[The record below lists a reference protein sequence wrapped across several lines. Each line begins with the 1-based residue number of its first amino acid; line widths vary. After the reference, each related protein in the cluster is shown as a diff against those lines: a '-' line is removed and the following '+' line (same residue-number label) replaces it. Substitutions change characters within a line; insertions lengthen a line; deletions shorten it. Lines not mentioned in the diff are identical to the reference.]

1 MSDFNLE
8 PYEILNLAENKASI
22 PVLPVTVGENI
33 VVVADAGFRFFEPW
47 GGATSVYIVSQNPMT
62 GGMEEQYFS
71 LSEDGKTATLQW
83 LGSGYGLTV
92 ETEPAPI
99 DGWIYTQSDY
109 NEMTNNN
116 AVLTVQGL
124 PVEVEGVIPWGSE
137 VVAVA
142 DSGWKFYK
150 TPQYDHENSIYFRGQ
165 VLATG
170 GYEYLN
176 FELSEDGANATA
188 TLVKPE
194 AYGVMS
200 WGISVLSEQATESVT
215 GKNNVYLFDV
225 EKLGELNSVRFK
237 TVSGEVVDYGQFIL
251 NVLELPFNIEPNL
264 ILDPEAVIL
273 GDYTTEINAPKVNRD
288 VITLDLGS
296 VEVPKTKN
304 NLLDFAN
311 TVSVLNLPWI
321 EPFTLE
327 NKYVIGETVAVKY
340 EIEVYSGLST
350 VFVSSSKTGEIIVI
364 KKVDLG
370 LNIPYM
376 GGRAS
381 GVQNFNISLGGDNGL
396 RTPFINILRNKAI
409 LENGF
414 FTIPIIDETKLSE
427 VQGFAKIE
435 EVVLKSRATRSER
448 NEIIS
453 ILESGVVF
461 NA

>member
-1 MSDFNLE
+1 MSDFNLQ
-8 PYEILNLAENKASI
+8 PYEILDLAENNASI
-22 PVLPVTVGENI
+22 PVLPVAVGENI

-47 GGATSVYIVSQNPMT
+47 GGATSVYIVSQNPNT
-62 GGMEEQYFS
+62 GGMDEQYFT

-83 LGSGYGLTV
+83 LGSGWGLTV

-99 DGWIYTQSDY
+99 NGWIYTQSDY
-109 NEMTNNN
+109 EEVTNNN

-124 PVEVEGVIPWGSE
+124 PVEVGGVIPWGSE

-142 DSGWKFYK
+142 NSGWQFYK
-150 TPQYDHENSIYFRGQ
+150 TPQYNHENSIYFRGQ
-165 VLATG
+165 LSNG
-170 GYEYLN
+170 QIEYLD
-176 FELSEDGANATA
+176 FTLTEDGASATT

-194 AYGVMS
+194 TYGVMD
-200 WGISVLSEQATESVT
+200 WWISVLSEQATESVT

-225 EKLGELNSVRFK
+225 EKLGELNAVRFK
-237 TVSGEVVDYGQFIL
+237 EVSGEVVDYGQFIL
-251 NVLELPFNIEPNL
+251 NVLELPFNIDAGL

-288 VITLDLGS
+288 VIVLDLGS

-311 TVSVLNLPWI
+311 TVTVLNLPWV

-340 EIEVYSGLST
+340 EIEVYSGVAT

-364 KKVDLG
+364 RKVDLG

-396 RTPFINILRNKAI
+396 RTPFINILRNKAV

-414 FTIPIIDETKLSE
+414 FTIPIIDESKLSE

-448 NEIIS
+448 TEIIN
-453 ILESGVVF
+453 ILESGVIF